1 MAMTASGFVGLPYND
16 NDDRTVPERRF
27 AVDEPLIP
35 GRRPPTHHADRLEF
49 VDHLGDAHEGRH
61 RTERQPP
68 EVDVGA
74 GENDAYPPVGEA
86 VRQIDDAIVEELCL
100 VDGDDFCGV
109 AEAARDLF
117 G

>member
-1 MAMTASGFVGLPYND
+1 MAVPATRFIGFPPTNH
-16 NDDRTVPERRF
+16 DDRTVPECRP
-27 AVDEPLIP
+27 AVHEPLIP
-35 GRRPPTHHADRLEF
+35 GGRTPAHHADRLEL

-61 RTERQPP
+61 RAEGQAP
-68 EVDVGA
+68 EVDVCA
-74 GENDAYPPVGEA
+74 GENDAYPAVGEA

-100 VDGDDFCGV
+100 VDRDDFCSV